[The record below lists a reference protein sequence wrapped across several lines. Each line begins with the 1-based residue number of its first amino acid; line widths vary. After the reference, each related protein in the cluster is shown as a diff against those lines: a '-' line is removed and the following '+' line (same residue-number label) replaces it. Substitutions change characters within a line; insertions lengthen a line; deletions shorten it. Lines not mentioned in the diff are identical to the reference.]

1 MAKQTFT
8 TGQVLTAAQMTSL
21 QQTAMGGGST
31 TAKTAS
37 YVLVAADAG
46 TVVQMNSASATTITV
61 NTALFAAGDTV
72 QIQNV
77 GAGVCTVTAGTA
89 TVSTSSVLTLQQ
101 YDAGSLYFNSTSA
114 AIFFASD
121 AANSPLTTKGDLF
134 TYSTSDTRLP
144 VGNNGE
150 SLYADS
156 AATAGLR
163 YSATPSA
170 SNPVLN
176 SAMQVWQRG
185 TSISLSASSGAI
197 FTADRWTFATN
208 ASQACTVSRQVTG
221 DTTNLPNIQYCARI
235 QRNSGQTGTGTLH
248 FVQSFESVNS
258 IPFAGKTV
266 TMSFYAR
273 KGANYS
279 PTSNALIVYLMG
291 GTGTDQNRGGGTAY
305 TGETYI
311 VNNQTATLTA
321 TWQRFTYTGTVG
333 ATVTEMAPYF
343 DIVPTGTAGVDDYF
357 EITGVQID
365 IGSVA
370 LPFRTNQPTFAT
382 ELAACQRYYFRT
394 TGGEVFANGIF
405 FSGTKARIALNC
417 PVTMR
422 TDTGAI
428 DYNNLWLADGS
439 ASTYNVTAVGY
450 YYYGKQ
456 VKLLEIDVASGGT
469 ASRPVY
475 LSANAGSSASYIGA
489 TAEL

>member
-1 MAKQTFT
+1 MATSRFPT
-8 TGQVLTAAQMTSL
+8 T
-21 QQTAMGGGST
+21 
-31 TAKTAS
+31 
-37 YVLVAADAG
+37 
-46 TVVQMNSASATTITV
+46 
-61 NTALFAAGDTV
+61 
-72 QIQNV
+72 
-77 GAGVCTVTAGTA
+77 
-89 TVSTSSVLTLQQ
+89 
-101 YDAGSLYFNSTSA
+101 
-114 AIFFASD
+114 
-121 AANSPLTTKGDLF
+121 ANSPLETKGDLF
-134 TYSTSDTRLP
+134 TYSTGSAKLA

-150 SLYADS
+150 SLVADS
-156 AATAGLR
+156 SASVGLR

-208 ASQACTVSRQVTG
+208 ASQASTVSRQVTG
-221 DTTNLPNIQYCARI
+221 DTTNLPNIQYCARV
-235 QRNSGQTGTGTLH
+235 QRNSGQTGTGTMH

-370 LPFRTNQPTFAT
+370 LPFRTYAAT
-382 ELAACQRYYFRT
+382 IQGELAACQRYYWRAIPGTLSTFCT
-394 TGGEVFANGIF
+394 LNGFSTANAYGVI
-405 FSGTKARIALNC
+405 TY
-417 PVTMR
+417 PMTMR
-422 TDTGAI
+422 TAPTLGTTGTAA
-428 DYNNLWLADGS
+428 DYRVYFSNTTVCNAVPSNGVGLSTQNATLQWDATGGCVANGAGFGWS
-439 ASTYNVTAVGY
+439 ASSGNGY
-450 YYYGKQ
+450 
-456 VKLLEIDVASGGT
+456 LEFK
-469 ASRPVY
+469 
-475 LSANAGSSASYIGA
+475 
-489 TAEL
+489 AEL